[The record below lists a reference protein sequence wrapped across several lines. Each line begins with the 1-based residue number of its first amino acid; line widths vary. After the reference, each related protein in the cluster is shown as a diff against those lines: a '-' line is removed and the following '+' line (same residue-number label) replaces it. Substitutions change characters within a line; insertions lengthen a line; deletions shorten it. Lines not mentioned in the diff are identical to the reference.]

1 MSRILFMMTGSI
13 AAYKAAHV
21 LSRLKQSGHEIEV
34 VATPSALQFIGEAT
48 IEGLT
53 GRPVRSALFGAGVH
67 MAHIDLI
74 RWADLAIV
82 CPATANTINKLASGA
97 ADDLLTTLFLA
108 HDFKKPWL
116 IAPAM
121 NVAMYRHPLTQASLS
136 KLQTLGCTVLNTG
149 DGALACGESGEGRLL
164 EPEVIL
170 SKIET
175 TLRECSSKMESSSH
189 SDHSEKRKLRVLVTS
204 GGTSE
209 PIDAVRA
216 ITNTSTGHTGALIVD
231 RLLEEGHSV
240 HFLTA
245 KNGER
250 PFAISPDLTID
261 TFVTFQEL
269 ATKLEAALGASH
281 IDTVV
286 HAAAVADYSLVT
298 PATQK
303 IDSENEITLTLKKNP
318 KLIDSIRPWAKN
330 KGIRIVAF
338 KLTAG
343 EDRNAKL
350 RTLAAHAAP
359 HWILANDIQ
368 TLPAWDLFSH
378 ENQFTAPIAN
388 GQNREGLARTLETVI
403 SEGMML

>member
-34 VATPSALQFIGEAT
+34 VATPSALQFVGEAT

-53 GRPVRSALFGAGVH
+53 GRPVRSALFGTGVH

-82 CPATANTINKLASGA
+82 CPATANTIGKLANGVG
-97 ADDLLTTLFLA
+97 DDLLTTLFLA

-121 NVAMYRHPLTQASLS
+121 NVAMYQHPLTQASLL
-136 KLQTLGCTVLNTG
+136 KLQTLGCTVLGTG
-149 DGALACGESGEGRLL
+149 NGALACGESGEGRLL

-170 SKIET
+170 STIET
-175 TLRECSSKMESSSH
+175 NLREHTATAESST
-189 SDHSEKRKLRVLVTS
+189 HSEKRKMHVLVTS

-216 ITNTSTGHTGALIVD
+216 ITNTSTGRTGAMIVD

-245 KNGER
+245 ENAER
-250 PFAISPDLTID
+250 PSAVSPDLTIE

-269 ATKLEAALGASH
+269 AAKLETALGANH
-281 IDTVV
+281 FDTVV
-286 HAAAVADYSLVT
+286 HAAAVADYSLVA
-298 PATQK
+298 PASRK

-318 KLIDSIRPWAKN
+318 KLIDSIRPWSKN
-330 KGIRIVAF
+330 KNVRVVAF

-343 EDRNAKL
+343 EDRDAKIH
-350 RTLAAHAAP
+350 TLASHAAP
-359 HWILANDIQ
+359 DWILANDIK
-368 TLPAWDLFSH
+368 TLPAWDLFSS
-378 ENQFTAPIAN
+378 ENQFVAPIAN
-388 GQNREGLARTLETVI
+388 GRNRESLAHTIEAVI

>member
-21 LSRLKQSGHEIEV
+21 LSRLKQSGHDVEV

-53 GRPVRSALFGAGVH
+53 GRPVRSALFGTGAH

-82 CPATANTINKLASGA
+82 CPATANTINKLANGA

-121 NVAMYRHPLTQASLS
+121 NVAMYQHPLTQASLL
-136 KLQTLGCTVLNTG
+136 KLQTLGCTVLGTEN
-149 DGALACGESGEGRLL
+149 GALACGESGAGRLL
-164 EPEVIL
+164 EPEVII
-170 SKIET
+170 STIET
-175 TLRECSSKMESSSH
+175 TLREHAATAKSST
-189 SDHSEKRKLRVLVTS
+189 HSEKRRMHVLVTS

-216 ITNTSTGHTGALIVD
+216 ITNTSTGRTGALIVD

-245 KNGER
+245 ENGER
-250 PFAISPDLTID
+250 PLASSPDLKIE

-269 ATKLEAALGASH
+269 AAKLEASLGAKH
-281 IDTVV
+281 FDTVI
-286 HAAAVADYSLVT
+286 HAAAVADYSLVA
-298 PATQK
+298 PATRK

-318 KLIDSIRPWAKN
+318 KLIDSIRPWSKN
-330 KGIRIVAF
+330 KHVRVVAF

-343 EDRNAKL
+343 EDRDAKIH
-350 RTLAAHAAP
+350 TLASHAAP
-359 HWILANDIQ
+359 DWILANDIE
-368 TLPAWDLFSH
+368 TLPAWDLFSV

-388 GQNREGLARTLETVI
+388 GLNREGLARTLETVI

>member
-21 LSRLKQSGHEIEV
+21 LSRLKQSGHDIEV
-34 VATPSALQFIGEAT
+34 VATPSALQFVGEAT

-53 GRPVRSALFGAGVH
+53 GRAVRSGLFGTGVH

-74 RWADLAIV
+74 RWVDLAIV

-136 KLQTLGCTVLNTG
+136 KLQTLGCTVLDTG

-164 EPEVIL
+164 EPELIL

-175 TLRECSSKMESSSH
+175 ALRECSTTAETPT
-189 SDHSEKRKLRVLVTS
+189 HSEKRKLHVLVTS

-216 ITNTSTGHTGALIVD
+216 ITNTSTGHTGALIAD
-231 RLLEEGHSV
+231 QLLEEGHSV

-245 KNGER
+245 SSGRR
-250 PFAISPDLTID
+250 PFSISPHLTID

-269 ATKLEAALGASH
+269 ATKLKTSISAQHFDA
-281 IDTVV
+281 IV
-286 HAAAVADYSLVT
+286 HAAAVADYSLVA

-318 KLIDSIRPWAKN
+318 KLIDSIRSWSKN
-330 KGIRIVAF
+330 KDIRIVAF

-343 EDRNAKL
+343 EDRSTKL

-388 GQNREGLARTLETVI
+388 GRDRDGLARTIEAVI
-403 SEGMML
+403 SKGMML

>member
-21 LSRLKQSGHEIEV
+21 LSRLKQSGHEVEV

-53 GRPVRSALFGAGVH
+53 GRPVRSALFGTGVH

-82 CPATANTINKLASGA
+82 CPATANTINRLASGA

-121 NVAMYRHPLTQASLS
+121 NVSMYQHPLTQASLS
-136 KLQTLGCTVLNTG
+136 KLQTLGCTVLGTETG
-149 DGALACGESGEGRLL
+149 SLACGEHGEGRLL

-170 SKIET
+170 STIET
-175 TLRECSSKMESSSH
+175 TLRKCNTTEEPST
-189 SDHSEKRKLRVLVTS
+189 HSEKCKLHVLVTS

-216 ITNTSTGHTGALIVD
+216 ITNTSTGRTGALIVD

-245 KNGER
+245 ENGER
-250 PFAISPDLTID
+250 PLASSPDLKIE

-269 ATKLEAALGASH
+269 AAKLEATLGAKH
-281 IDTVV
+281 FDTVI
-286 HAAAVADYSLVT
+286 HAAAVADYSLVA

-303 IDSENEITLTLKKNP
+303 IDSENEITLRLRKNP
-318 KLIDSIRPWAKN
+318 KLIDSIRRWSQN
-330 KGIRIVAF
+330 KDVRIVAF

-343 EDRNAKL
+343 QDRIAKL

-359 HWILANDIQ
+359 DWILANDIK
-368 TLPAWDLFSH
+368 TLPAWDLFSM
-378 ENQFTAPIAN
+378 ENQFAAPIAN
-388 GQNREGLARTLETVI
+388 GQSREGLARTLETVI